1 MSEKRIL
8 CTEVDEMC
16 QYLVTIESQLQA
28 DAFECQQDFYCS
40 KSTAW
45 KPITKTVCKNC
56 KYAKYEGI
64 TREQAIYKM
73 AKSICNWYYTE
84 CNECAIKDK
93 PKECKAFL
101 KDSDFYERAEEALN
115 AVLEC
120 KTMESKIK

>member
-1 MSEKRIL
+1 
-8 CTEVDEMC
+8 
-16 QYLVTIESQLQA
+16 
-28 DAFECQQDFYCS
+28 
-40 KSTAW
+40 
-45 KPITKTVCKNC
+45 
-56 KYAKYEGI
+56 
-64 TREQAIYKM
+64 M

-101 KDSDFYERAEEALN
+101 KDSDFYEQAEKALN

>member
-8 CTEVDEMC
+8 IKEVTVPC
-16 QYLVTIESQLQA
+16 NG
-28 DAFECQQDFYCS
+28 CS
-40 KSTAW
+40 GAGEK
-45 KPITKTVCKNC
+45 VCDNC
-56 KYAKYEGI
+56 YDYWHVWNSCL
-64 TREQAIYKM
+64 TREQAIEKM
-73 AKSICNWYYTE
+73 AKTICNWYYTE

-101 KDSDFYERAEEALN
+101 KDSDFYEQAEKALN